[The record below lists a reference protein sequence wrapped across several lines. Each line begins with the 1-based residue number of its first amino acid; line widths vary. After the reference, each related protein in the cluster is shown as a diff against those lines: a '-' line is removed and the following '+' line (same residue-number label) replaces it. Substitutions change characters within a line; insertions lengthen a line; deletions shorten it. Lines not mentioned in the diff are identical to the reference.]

1 MLRHQFDRSYT
12 RNERVGHFLHTDVSD
27 LMKKVF
33 SFQDF
38 HFGET
43 RRQHALQSCLL
54 FSCLKIQFS
63 DRILSKINYL
73 FIFIYKRYKT
83 KIKPISF
90 ILVYLLVECIWNSH
104 LSVTEPKHNLIFK
117 GIPGNFV

>member
-12 RNERVGHFLHTDVSD
+12 RNERVGHFFHRCLRSYE
-27 LMKKVF
+27 KVF

-63 DRILSKINYL
+63 DRILSKIHYL

-90 ILVYLLVECIWNSH
+90 ILVQLLVECIWNSH

>member
-43 RRQHALQSCLL
+43 RRQHALQSCLFFFPASR
-54 FSCLKIQFS
+54 FSFLIESFPKLI
-63 DRILSKINYL
+63 IYL
-73 FIFIYKRYKT
+73 FLFIKDTRLKSNPY
-83 KIKPISF
+83 
-90 ILVYLLVECIWNSH
+90 H
-104 LSVTEPKHNLIFK
+104 LF
-117 GIPGNFV
+117 